1 MGPIRYCAADVRSNV
16 DSVTRAAGGLRY
28 LSLSGC
34 QDRRSGPGLARSG
47 EGLPEAGVEYDAA
60 NMNQARGAMNSNDV
74 VARHFEIRR
83 VARGA
88 AASLLVAAGLAACG
102 GGSSVGTTPITPAPV
117 ACTSSSLS
125 SADGYAIG
133 ACASTKTGVFLDV
146 TESVAIP
153 APVDSYILTLL
164 FPTAL
169 QTHGGSTSFTS
180 ANLASIYGRDVLGAL
195 QGSVYENPLTSAGL
209 PPYTALTDF
218 HNPCCYHANAP
229 WPAPQLQ
236 YLGYGTWE
244 KAPGGAEG
252 FVGVWYGSGAGTTT
266 VVNTRPTSAMN
277 RVYRGYVVGM
287 IGPDEDAGVASYLDS
302 IRSFSAP
309 IEIVVDGTG
318 HVVSGTIEAMLM
330 FDGYDTS
337 VSPPTIKAPA
347 LPIAPM
353 NLAPTGATIDTD
365 SGALGSAS
373 GAGATVDTA
382 SSRFE
387 AKFFGVPGDLGGEL
401 AGKLRIR
408 TSNGLIAVASFGTKF
423 AFFR

>member
-1 MGPIRYCAADVRSNV
+1 MS
-16 DSVTRAAGGLRY
+16 
-28 LSLSGC
+28 
-34 QDRRSGPGLARSG
+34 
-47 EGLPEAGVEYDAA
+47 
-60 NMNQARGAMNSNDV
+60 SNDV
-74 VARHFEIRR
+74 EARHRKIRR
-83 VARGA
+83 VCRA

-102 GGSSVGTTPITPAPV
+102 GGSSVGTTPITPAPI
-117 ACTSSSLS
+117 ACASSTLS

-146 TESVAIP
+146 AGSVAITG
-153 APVDSYILTLL
+153 ARDSYILTLL

-169 QTHGGSTSFTS
+169 QAYSGSTPFTS
-180 ANLASIYGRDVLGAL
+180 ANLANGYGRNVLGAL
-195 QGSVYENPLTSAGL
+195 QGDAYENPLTPGGL

-236 YLGYGTWE
+236 YVGYGTWE

-266 VVNTRPTSAMN
+266 VVNARPTSAMN

-287 IGPDEDAGVASYLDS
+287 IGPDEDAGAASYLDS
-302 IRSFSAP
+302 MRSFSAP

-318 HVVSGTIEAMLM
+318 HVVSGTIDTLLM

-347 LPIAPM
+347 LPIAPV
-353 NLAPTGATIDTD
+353 NLAPTGSTIDTD
-365 SGALGSAS
+365 SGSLGSA
-373 GAGATVDTA
+373 GGTGATVDSA
-382 SSRFE
+382 SSGFE
-387 AKFFGVPGDLGGEL
+387 AKFFGVSGDIGFEL
-401 AGKLRIR
+401 AGRLRFR
-408 TSNGLIAVASFGTKF
+408 TSNGLIAVGSFGSQF
-423 AFFR
+423 VPAP

>member
-1 MGPIRYCAADVRSNV
+1 
-16 DSVTRAAGGLRY
+16 
-28 LSLSGC
+28 
-34 QDRRSGPGLARSG
+34 
-47 EGLPEAGVEYDAA
+47 
-60 NMNQARGAMNSNDV
+60 MNSNDV
-74 VARHFEIRR
+74 KARHLTIRR

-102 GGSSVGTTPITPAPV
+102 GGSSVGTTPITPGTV
-117 ACTSSSLS
+117 ACASSTLS

-133 ACASTKTGVFLDV
+133 ACASTKTSVFLDV

-169 QTHGGSTSFTS
+169 QTYSGNTSFTS

-195 QGSVYENPLTSAGL
+195 QGSAYESPLTPAGL

-218 HNPCCYHANAP
+218 HSPCCYHANAP
-229 WPAPQLQ
+229 WPAPTLQ
-236 YLGYGTWE
+236 YVGYGTWE

-252 FVGVWYGSGAGTTT
+252 FVGLWYGSGAGTTT

-277 RVYRGYVVGM
+277 RVYRGYAVGM
-287 IGPDEDAGVASYLDS
+287 IGPDEDAGVASYLDTL
-302 IRSFSAP
+302 RSFSAP

-318 HVVSGTIEAMLM
+318 HVVSGTIGTMLM
-330 FDGYDTS
+330 FNGYDTS
-337 VSPPTIKAPA
+337 TTPTTVQTLT

-353 NLAPTGATIDTD
+353 NLALTGSTIDTD
-365 SGALGSAS
+365 SGSLGSA
-373 GAGATVDTA
+373 GGTGATVDTA

-387 AKFFGVPGDLGGEL
+387 AKFFGVASDLGGEL
-401 AGKLRIR
+401 AGKLRMR
-408 TSNGLIAVASFGTKF
+408 TSNGLIAVASFGTQF
-423 AFFR
+423 AFFQ